1 MQEVTGSNE
10 GASTPAAGGIR
21 RLRRFTTDQKGTPMK
36 TLRAGL
42 TALVGATLVLVA
54 LPGIAGAATTGT
66 TTTTFTLTGGSLGIT
81 VPGTTVNLG
90 SASVAAGS
98 LTAQLGTVSV
108 TDGRGLLNG
117 SWTSTV
123 SSSSFATGGHTA
135 AETINPTNVSYW
147 SGAATATSGVGTLV
161 GSQLTSG
168 AAVVINAAQTAFT
181 GGSLIGNNSASWNPT
196 LVIAIPAAAV
206 VGTYT
211 GTVTHTVA

>member
-1 MQEVTGSNE
+1 
-10 GASTPAAGGIR
+10 
-21 RLRRFTTDQKGTPMK
+21 MK

-66 TTTTFTLTGGSLGIT
+66 TTTTFTLTGGSISIT
-81 VPGTTVNLG
+81 VPSTTVNLG
-90 SASVAAGS
+90 SVSVAAGS
-98 LTAQLGTVSV
+98 ITAQLGTVSV

-123 SSSSFATGGHTA
+123 SASHFTTGGQTA
-135 AETINPTNVSYW
+135 AETINATGVSYW

-161 GSQLTSG
+161 GSELTSG
-168 AAVVINAAQTAFT
+168 AAVTINAAQTAFT

-196 LVIAIPAAAV
+196 LITIPSAAV
-206 VGTYT
+206 VGTFT